1 MMNGQEC
8 CMPCK
13 RHCITWFRLQCAER
27 LAEALEEPD
36 TDELQ
41 EEEKSSASEAAVEGS
56 DTEGSDEENRE
67 SDRESAVKDA
77 GTGGFPVFGKA
88 RGEAAKPEEQK
99 EAASDKYDFQVTFP
113 LL

>member
-13 RHCITWFRLQCAER
+13 RHCITWFPLQCAER

-41 EEEKSSASEAAVEGS
+41 EEEKEGASEAAVEGTN
-56 DTEGSDEENRE
+56 TEGNDEERE
-67 SDRESAVKDA
+67 SDREGAVKDA
-77 GTGGFPVFGKA
+77 GTAGFSVFGRA
-88 RGEAAKPEEQK
+88 RGEAVKPEERK
-99 EAASDKYDFQVTFP
+99 EAALDKYDFQVTFP
-113 LL
+113 S